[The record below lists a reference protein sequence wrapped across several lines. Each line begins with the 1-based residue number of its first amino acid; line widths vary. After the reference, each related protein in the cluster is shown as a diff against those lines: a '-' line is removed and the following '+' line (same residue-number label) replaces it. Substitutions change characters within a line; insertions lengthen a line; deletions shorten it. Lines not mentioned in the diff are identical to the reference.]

1 MERSLL
7 GKIVRSRR
15 LDLNI
20 SQRELASRMQCDVK
34 TISEIEKGIRK
45 KPRIETLE
53 KLSDE
58 LCIEIDDLLD
68 FAGYDDEEI
77 AFYYEG
83 EEFDDEEYIR
93 DDENTEVP
101 FNYVL
106 TIIGKGLINTNNER
120 EAKRKA
126 AEFLSDALCGTIG
139 VNDDWDNILDNSDN
153 SFVCVSLIKDI
164 EDEYR
169 KNTK

>member
-45 KPRIETLE
+45 KPKIETLE

-58 LCIEIDDLLD
+58 LCIEMDDLLD
-68 FAGYDDEEI
+68 YAGYDDEEI

-83 EEFDDEEYIR
+83 EEYIT

-126 AEFLSDALCGTIG
+126 AEFFSDALCGTIG
-139 VNDDWDNILDNSDN
+139 ANEDWDDILDNSDK
-153 SFVCVSLIKDI
+153 SFVCINIIK
-164 EDEYR
+164 ENQDEYR
-169 KNTK
+169 RN

>member
-7 GKIVRSRR
+7 GKIVRSGR

-34 TISEIEKGIRK
+34 TVSEIEKGIRK

-68 FAGYDDEEI
+68 YAGYDDEEI

-83 EEFDDEEYIR
+83 EEKEYEEYVS
-93 DDENTEVP
+93 DDKNTEIP
-101 FNYVL
+101 FSYVL
-106 TIIGKGLINTNNER
+106 TIIGKGLINTNSEK

-126 AEFLSDALCGTIG
+126 AEFLTAALCGTVG
-139 VNDDWDNILDNSDN
+139 ANDDWDEILDNSDN
-153 SFVCVSLIKDI
+153 SFVCVNLIKDN

-169 KNTK
+169 RNAK